1 MLNEANDNAINKAVF
16 ILRKMSEDEKMQE
29 EARIRE
35 RALHDEAS
43 FIQDALDEGMARGR
57 AEGRAEGMAKG
68 MAKGIEKERIRIMQ
82 NLKSAGMSSEQIDAI
97 LSM

>member
-1 MLNEANDNAINKAVF
+1 MLNVANDNVINKAVF

-43 FIQDALDEGMARGR
+43 FIQDALDEGMAK
-57 AEGRAEGMAKG
+57 GMAKGMERG
-68 MAKGIEKERIRIMQ
+68 MAKGIEQERVRIMH
-82 NLKSAGMSSEQIDAI
+82 NLKSAGMSDDQITAI

>member
-43 FIQDALDEGMARGR
+43 FIQDALDEGMAK
-57 AEGRAEGMAKG
+57 GMAKGMERG
-68 MAKGIEKERIRIMQ
+68 MAKGIEQERVRIMH
-82 NLKSAGMSSEQIDAI
+82 NLKSAGMSDDQITAI